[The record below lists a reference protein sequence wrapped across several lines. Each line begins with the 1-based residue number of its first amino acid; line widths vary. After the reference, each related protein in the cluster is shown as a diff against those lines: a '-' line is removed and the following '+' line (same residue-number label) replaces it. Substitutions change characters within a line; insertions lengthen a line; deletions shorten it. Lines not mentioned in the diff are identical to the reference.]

1 MDVTRSFWGLDRSFD
16 DTADA
21 TRVQFRDRLFAAIAV
36 FLLSMQQMSAPQ
48 LALWMCLFALG
59 EILLR
64 VATAKKMRQLYPVG
78 SRTLRLVS
86 STIAASSWAALA
98 SFWWLSEGGH
108 GGAVA
113 LALLCGVLVY
123 IVRGC
128 HRSLAHMIAVAAPV
142 VATLLVVPFLA
153 PVTSARLETLT
164 AMVLLILF
172 TASSAVGS
180 WKAERQLNELTDG
193 LREKE
198 QEASAANT
206 AKSEFLANMSHEIR
220 TPLNG
225 IVAMAHM
232 LKRADLSAENKEAA
246 NLIATSGDTL
256 EALLSDILDT
266 AKIEA
271 GRLTLEETPFHSGD
285 LVRSV
290 AALLRLKADEKGVRL
305 QVEVDQSQDR
315 ILMGDPTRL
324 RQIVTN
330 LVSNAVKFTES
341 GQVTIRL
348 TAGVET
354 RQRIWVTD
362 TGVGFDPASKHA
374 LFERFQQADGSI
386 TRNFG
391 GTGLGLSISKSLA
404 EAMGGTL
411 DCDSAP
417 GEGSTFWLD
426 LNLPDCLMGESDQT
440 PSAPAWQGET
450 PLSVLVADDHP
461 TNRRVVELIL
471 SSVGINVTCVE
482 DGLQAVLAAQTQ
494 LFDAI
499 LMDMQMPVMD
509 GLTAVKEIRAQQ
521 TAADKRIPILM
532 LTANALPEHIAA
544 GREAGAD
551 GHITKPFNP
560 EQLLRRIHAIAA
572 EADKGGARLADAA

>member
-1 MDVTRSFWGLDRSFD
+1 
-16 DTADA
+16 
-21 TRVQFRDRLFAAIAV
+21 
-36 FLLSMQQMSAPQ
+36 
-48 LALWMCLFALG
+48 
-59 EILLR
+59 
-64 VATAKKMRQLYPVG
+64 
-78 SRTLRLVS
+78 
-86 STIAASSWAALA
+86 
-98 SFWWLSEGGH
+98 
-108 GGAVA
+108 
-113 LALLCGVLVY
+113 
-123 IVRGC
+123 
-128 HRSLAHMIAVAAPV
+128 
-142 VATLLVVPFLA
+142 
-153 PVTSARLETLT
+153 
-164 AMVLLILF
+164 
-172 TASSAVGS
+172 
-180 WKAERQLNELTDG
+180 
-193 LREKE
+193 
-198 QEASAANT
+198 
-206 AKSEFLANMSHEIR
+206 
-220 TPLNG
+220 
-225 IVAMAHM
+225 
-232 LKRADLSAENKEAA
+232 
-246 NLIATSGDTL
+246 
-256 EALLSDILDT
+256 
-266 AKIEA
+266 
-271 GRLTLEETPFHSGD
+271 
-285 LVRSV
+285 
-290 AALLRLKADEKGVRL
+290 
-305 QVEVDQSQDR
+305 
-315 ILMGDPTRL
+315 MGDPTRL

-440 PSAPAWQGET
+440 PNAPAWQEET

-560 EQLLRRIHAIAA
+560 EQLLQRIHAIAA